1 MPKAGALG
9 FEFYIQTVNPVA
21 VAQPGDFWWDGT
33 TLRVRVGPPATG
45 TAVWRDVTTVA
56 GTA

>member
-9 FEFYIQTVNPVA
+9 FEFFMQTLDPA
-21 VAQPGDFWWDGT
+21 GIAKPGDLWWNGT
-33 TLRVRVGPPATG
+33 TLRYRIGPPLSAE
-45 TAVWRDVTTVA
+45 AWRDITTVA